1 MSVERDGEWFGGA
14 VEVSGQGGGARRDV
28 VTERCFADAWKCVEQ
43 DDSVYP
49 SIRSSRGGGAKR
61 GRAWL
66 KTVNVTLALGSDRF
80 MMGGR
85 RRNCVSLSLRHLRS
99 LSRESSIV
107 PAAGAVD
114 EVNLVW
120 YDSHCWLSQVY

>member
-1 MSVERDGEWFGGA
+1 MCESVESDGGWFGGA
-14 VEVSGQGGGARRDV
+14 VEVSGLGSSARRGV
-28 VTERCFADAWKCVEQ
+28 VTERCFANAWKCVEQ

-80 MMGGR
+80 MMGATTAELR
-85 RRNCVSLSLRHLRS
+85 LSVAATPSLAFT
-99 LSRESSIV
+99 SIV
-107 PAAGAVD
+107 
-114 EVNLVW
+114 NR
-120 YDSHCWLSQVY
+120 SCCWSRG